1 MRKHSLFLIAGLLV
15 AGLLL
20 AACGGSGVGEGPG
33 MIYFYLDTCHI
44 CQGMTPIVDELEAD
58 YGGEFNFVRANVGT
72 TRGKDLADEYGII
85 GQPSY
90 IFFDESGEEVRRM
103 SGAREYQ
110 VLATE
115 IERLMGAR
123 DE

>member
-1 MRKHSLFLIAGLLV
+1 VRKRNLFLIAALLA

-20 AACGGSGVGEGPG
+20 AACGGGRAIEGPG

-44 CQGMTPIVDELEAD
+44 CQGMSPIVDDLEAE
-58 YGGEFNFVRANVGT
+58 YGDEFNIVRANVGT
-72 TRGKDLADEYGII
+72 DRGKDLADEYGII

-90 IFFDESGEEVRRM
+90 IFFNETGEEVRRM

-110 VLATE
+110 VLATQ
-115 IERLMGAR
+115 IERLMGAQ